1 MADQVA
7 LGYLQ
12 DEKVEAFNRHVDS
25 NGGEVDLQNAH
36 LRSYDLRKC
45 NLRLADLR
53 GAYMR
58 ASDLRALDLSEAQL
72 EGASIKD
79 AKISGV
85 MFPRSLSANEINLSV
100 THGTRLREGM

>member
-12 DEKVEAFNRHVDS
+12 DEKFDAFNRHVES
-25 NGGEVDLQNAH
+25 NGGEVDLKGAH

-45 NLRLADLR
+45 NLKLADLR
-53 GAYMR
+53 DAYMR
-58 ASDLRALDLSEAQL
+58 ASDLRALDLSQAQL
-72 EGASIKD
+72 QGASIKD

-85 MFPRSLSANEINLSV
+85 VFPRSLSANEINLSV
-100 THGTRLREGM
+100 THGTRLRDGM